1 MIEEYG
7 TLSEEELIQEIIAEL
22 EENGEIDPSDLD
34 FKFEE
39 DKLKI
44 SGTLQNEDELEVL
57 IAVLEDYVD
66 PKDYQCDVELLEE
79 GVDASL
85 GRNRRRAAA
94 HHEEED
100 EDEDFEEED
109 DEDFDD
115 DGLEEVEEDELDFD
129 EDEVMDD
136 EDEGGDDKW

>member
-34 FKFEE
+34 FKYVD

-44 SGTLQNEDELEVL
+44 TGTLQNEDELEVL
-57 IAVLEDYVD
+57 IGILEDYVD
-66 PKDYQCDVELLEE
+66 PKDYQCEVELLEE

-85 GRNRRRAAA
+85 AKDRRRVM
-94 HHEEED
+94 ED
-100 EDEDFEEED
+100 EDEDEDEDLEE

-115 DGLEEVEEDELDFD
+115 DGLEEVDEEELDMDEEPLEDEEDD
-129 EDEVMDD
+129 
-136 EDEGGDDKW
+136 GGEDKW

>member
-7 TLSEEELIQEIIAEL
+7 TLSEEELIQEIMAEL

-57 IAVLEDYVD
+57 IGVLEDYVD
-66 PKDYQCDVELLEE
+66 PKDYQCDVELMEE
-79 GVDASL
+79 GVDSSL
-85 GRNRRRAAA
+85 VRDRRAARDVA
-94 HHEEED
+94 DEDYEEE
-100 EDEDFEEED
+100 EEE

-115 DGLEEVEEDELDFD
+115 DGLEEVDEDDMEFDDDVDEED
-129 EDEVMDD
+129 
-136 EDEGGDDKW
+136 DEGGEDKW

>member
-7 TLSEEELIQEIIAEL
+7 TLSEEELIQEIMAEL

-57 IAVLEDYVD
+57 IGVLEDYVD
-66 PKDYQCDVELLEE
+66 PKDYQCDVELMEE
-79 GVDASL
+79 GVDSSL
-85 GRNRRRAAA
+85 VRERRPARDVTDEDY
-94 HHEEED
+94 EEE
-100 EDEDFEEED
+100 EEE

-115 DGLEEVEEDELDFD
+115 DGLEEVDEEDMEFD
-129 EDEVMDD
+129 EDLEDEE

>member
-57 IAVLEDYVD
+57 IGVLEDYVD

-85 GRNRRRAAA
+85 GRSRRRAAA
-94 HHEEED
+94 HHEEEE
-100 EDEDFEEED
+100 EDEDFEEE

>member
-7 TLSEEELIQEIIAEL
+7 TLSEEELIQEIMAEL

-34 FKFEE
+34 FKFED

-44 SGTLQNEDELEVL
+44 SGTLQNEDELEALV
-57 IAVLEDYVD
+57 AVLEDYVD

-79 GVDASL
+79 GVDSSL
-85 GRNRRRAAA
+85 VRDRRPARDTDEDY
-94 HHEEED
+94 EEE
-100 EDEDFEEED
+100 EEEEE

-115 DGLEEVEEDELDFD
+115 DGLEEVDEDDMDFD
-129 EDEVMDD
+129 EDLDD
-136 EDEGGDDKW
+136 EEDEGGNDKW

>member
-7 TLSEEELIQEIIAEL
+7 TLSEEELIQEIMAEL

-57 IAVLEDYVD
+57 IGVLEDYVD
-66 PKDYQCDVELLEE
+66 PKDYQCDVELMEE
-79 GVDASL
+79 GVDSSL
-85 GRNRRRAAA
+85 VRERRVSR
-94 HHEEED
+94 ETED
-100 EDEDFEEED
+100 EDYEEEE

-115 DGLEEVEEDELDFD
+115 DGLEEVDEDDMDFD
-129 EDEVMDD
+129 EDVDEEEE

>member
-7 TLSEEELIQEIIAEL
+7 TLSEEELIQEIMAEL

-34 FKFEE
+34 FKFED

-44 SGTLQNEDELEVL
+44 RGTLQNEDELEALV
-57 IAVLEDYVD
+57 AVLEDYVD

-79 GVDASL
+79 GVDSSL
-85 GRNRRRAAA
+85 VRDRRPARDTEDEDYE
-94 HHEEED
+94 EEED
-100 EDEDFEEED
+100 EEE

-115 DGLEEVEEDELDFD
+115 DGLEEVDEDDMDFEDEDP
-129 EDEVMDD
+129 ED
-136 EDEGGDDKW
+136 EDEGGNDKW

>member
-7 TLSEEELIQEIIAEL
+7 TLSEEELIQEIMAEL

-34 FKFEE
+34 FKFED

-44 SGTLQNEDELEVL
+44 RGTLQNEDELEVL
-57 IAVLEDYVD
+57 IGVLEDYVD
-66 PKDYQCDVELLEE
+66 PKDYQCDVELMEE
-79 GVDASL
+79 GVDSSL
-85 GRNRRRAAA
+85 VRDRRPVRDVAD
-94 HHEEED
+94 EDYEED
-100 EDEDFEEED
+100 EDEEE

-115 DGLEEVEEDELDFD
+115 DGLEEVDEEDMDFD
-129 EDEVMDD
+129 EDLEDEE